1 MALKQVYTCDITGKF
16 LGEAADSVATV
27 GITIVVPGAAEPRRL
42 EIDAS
47 DVDPEL
53 AELLLRAL
61 VTNLE
66 RRGLHVWSTGHV
78 ATTAEP
84 STEEES

>member
-16 LGEAADSVATV
+16 LGEAVESVATV
-27 GITIVVPGAAEPRRL
+27 RVTIVVPGASEPRRL
-42 EIDAS
+42 EIDSS

-53 AELLLRAL
+53 AESLLRTL

-66 RRGLHVWSTGHV
+66 RRGLHVWRDGHV

-84 STEEES
+84 ATEEAS